1 MAEFKIPTE
10 TVTLPSK
17 GAFYSEN
24 NPLSKGTVEIK
35 YMTAK
40 EEDILTNQSY
50 IENGTVIDKLLKAV
64 VVTKFDWDELLRD
77 IHPIIQKCHRGEER
91 SLCGRR
97 WEDQI
102 VTNCIKSYQMVSNGI
117 KWKQMVSN
125 ENK

>member
-24 NPLSKGTVEIK
+24 NPLSNGTVEVK

-64 VVTKFDWDELLRD
+64 VVTKFDWDELLIGDKNAIMISARVLGYGKEYKFNSD
-77 IHPIIQKCHRGEER
+77 R
-91 SLCGRR
+91 
-97 WEDQI
+97 
-102 VTNCIKSYQMVSNGI
+102 TN
-117 KWKQMVSN
+117 
-125 ENK
+125 